1 MHLSM
6 SELVRNQIEELAEII
21 REQTQKLL
29 AYEQGAPQIEVD
41 ITKEN
46 LRKLYTLLESL
57 VNDAW
62 QTPEKNISALVDE
75 QVDELLNT
83 AEEQFGEAHEEIKQQ
98 IQEQHEIIEEQN
110 EEQEEEIELDEE
122 HIEPEPAKIEK
133 DEVKVEPKQ
142 SIKEVKK
149 VAEHIPENQS
159 AVKTEKTEA
168 PNNIEPEIKFE
179 EKPEEESQKAEE
191 QAASKNETA
200 AGEAQSIGDHLQKKP
215 IKSLKSAIGINDKF
229 QFINE
234 LFDGKM
240 KSYNEAIDAL
250 EQAASGNEAIELF
263 HKMANE
269 HDWDME
275 NPAYEQ
281 LLNYVER
288 RFL

>member
-1 MHLSM
+1 MPLSM
-6 SELVRNQIEELAEII
+6 SELIRNQIEELAEII

-29 AYEQGAPQIEVD
+29 DYELGAPQIEVD

-46 LRKLYTLLESL
+46 LRKLYILLDSL

-62 QTPEKNISALVDE
+62 KAPEKNISTLVDE

-98 IQEQHEIIEEQN
+98 IREQHEIIEEQN

-133 DEVKVEPKQ
+133 DELKVSPKQ
-142 SIKEVKK
+142 SIKEVKE
-149 VAEHIPENQS
+149 VAEVMPEEQTE
-159 AVKTEKTEA
+159 AKTEVPEQTKSTEK
-168 PNNIEPEIKFE
+168 EPELEFE
-179 EKPEEESQKAEE
+179 VKKEEEPIGEE
-191 QAASKNETA
+191 DPKS
-200 AGEAQSIGDHLQKKP
+200 EAVSEPQSIGDHLQKKP
-215 IKSLKSAIGINDKF
+215 IKNLKSAIGINDKF

-234 LFDGKM
+234 LFDGRM
-240 KSYNEAIDAL
+240 KAYNEAIDAL
-250 EQAASGNEAIELF
+250 EHASNADEAMKLFQKFAAERE
-263 HKMANE
+263 
-269 HDWDME
+269 WDAE

-281 LLNYVER
+281 LLHYVER